1 MNDKASRYNIEI
13 EYYNGILLYN
23 SLTNRILPISLKD
36 YSIIETLMEHLPTF
50 RQKFPELYSA
60 FQRSDLL

>member
-36 YSIIETLMEHLPTF
+36 YSIIETLMEHFDRNFLNCILLF
-50 RQKFPELYSA
+50 RGQ
-60 FQRSDLL
+60 DLL